1 MQTPRAG
8 QTQPAQAGELLRTMD
23 TASTAGHRLSRLGG
37 RLRTPARYSDRSPD
51 TEPGSHHSDCHR
63 ARPAQAYR
71 PTRACIHPRG
81 ELWTGSFGP
90 DRRPPSPRATSRFE
104 LQGGAVRDRWAGP
117 RDRFDEMRGAS
128 GCVSRSK
135 SLEPAKPNGESHVH
149 REDRTNPRRPS
160 R

>member
-8 QTQPAQAGELLRTMD
+8 QTQPARAGELLRTMD

-37 RLRTPARYSDRSPD
+37 RLRTPGRCSDRSPD
-51 TEPGSHHSDCHR
+51 TELGSHHSDCHR
-63 ARPAQAYR
+63 ARPVRAYR
-71 PTRACIHPRG
+71 PTRACIPPRG
-81 ELWTGSFGP
+81 GLPSWSFGP
-90 DRRPPSPRATSRFE
+90 DRRSPSPRATSRFE
-104 LQGGAVRDRWAGP
+104 LQGGAVRGRWAGP

-135 SLEPAKPNGESHVH
+135 SLEPAKPFEEPHVH
-149 REDRTNPRRPS
+149 REDRRNPRRPS